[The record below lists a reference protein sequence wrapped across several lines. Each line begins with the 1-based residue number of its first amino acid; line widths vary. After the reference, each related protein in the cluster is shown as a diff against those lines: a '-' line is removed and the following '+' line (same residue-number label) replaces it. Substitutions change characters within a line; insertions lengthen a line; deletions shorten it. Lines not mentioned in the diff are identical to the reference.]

1 MTIAPAM
8 WAICLGTGVKDI
20 SFLAVKQGA
29 MQSRGFGCPS
39 WVSADP
45 RKAWKLDRIVPSGCR
60 GAGRPSTAPRK
71 AAEEVKLSS
80 VRQST
85 VNLVKNIVGAG
96 MLSLPAGVAAF
107 SSSPK
112 AVLPSLVL
120 ALLAAFFSAYGFV
133 LIAEA
138 CAATGE
144 STYTR
149 VWARTVS
156 SSTQFLPAIACLAK
170 AAIGCIAFSMI
181 LGDCISLMIAPLD
194 LPAIVA
200 SRDSVILTI
209 TLLVLYPLCSMKS
222 LAPLAKF
229 SLLGV
234 LSNFYICAFIA
245 LRCVDGTYAK
255 GGSLFHAAP
264 AAPKFVTSSEGM
276 WSTLCHPGISVL
288 LSILATAYLAHYNA
302 PLFYEQ
308 LAPDETGKKDKR
320 FFIVSVTGF
329 CISGLIFC
337 LVLGGGFLTFGQSS
351 MGLILNNYA
360 ATDGLAVLA
369 RAAIVLSLVTAYP
382 LVFLSLRKQVVE
394 VLGSKG
400 SKLAEEKSRLVTVV
414 LLGGVT
420 AIALRLRNLGIVAAL
435 AGASLGTFLVYVAP
449 ALMIL
454 GAQRRNLAPRPKG
467 FGGWTARAMQI
478 FLLPLGIGL
487 GVIGSVHSLK

>member
-1 MTIAPAM
+1 MIL
-8 WAICLGTGVKDI
+8 CLGVCAKDNTFSI
-20 SFLAVKQGA
+20 SSQKPVA
-29 MQSRGFGCPS
+29 GF
-39 WVSADP
+39 
-45 RKAWKLDRIVPSGCR
+45 
-60 GAGRPSTAPRK
+60 GRPSHAFLEQQKARRLFTETSLLRSSKAARK

-96 MLSLPAGVAAF
+96 MLSLPHGVAAF
-107 SSSPK
+107 SSSPQ
-112 AVLPSLVL
+112 AVLPSLIL
-120 ALLAAFFSAYGFV
+120 SLLAAFFSAYGFV

-138 CAATGE
+138 CDATGE
-144 STYTR
+144 TTYTR

-181 LGDCISLMIAPLD
+181 LGDCISLMISPLH
-194 LPAIVA
+194 LPVFIA
-200 SRDSVILTI
+200 SRDSVILIMTA
-209 TLLVLYPLCSMKS
+209 LVLYPLCSMKS
-222 LAPLAKF
+222 FAPLAKF

-245 LRCVDGTYAK
+245 LRCLDGSYAK
-255 GGSLFHAAP
+255 GGSLFSAAP
-264 AAPKFVTSSEGM
+264 AAPKFIHGEGM
-276 WSTLCHPGISVL
+276 WSTLSHPGISVL

-308 LAPDETGKKDKR
+308 LAPDKKTGKKDR
-320 FFIVSVTGF
+320 NFFIVSVLGF
-329 CISGLIFC
+329 GISGLIFC
-337 LVLGGGFLTFGQSS
+337 LVLAGGFLTFGQSS

-394 VLGSKG
+394 ILGSRG
-400 SKLAEEKSRLVTVV
+400 AKLAEEKPRLSTVV
-414 LLGGVT
+414 LLAGVT
-420 AIALRLRNLGIVAAL
+420 AIALRLRNLGVVAAL

-454 GAQRRNLAPRPKG
+454 GAQRRNLVQSPKG
-467 FGGWTARAMQI
+467 FGGWVARVMQV
-478 FLLPLGIGL
+478 FLVPLGVGL